1 MKVYL
6 NEHAKA
12 TKFVNVANTFEEYVD
27 AIMYHYVID
36 AKSLMGI
43 FTLDLSQPIEVKIH
57 SDNPEVLSR
66 FTEAMK
72 EFEI

>member
-1 MKVYL
+1 MRVYL
-6 NEHAKA
+6 NDYNNAK
-12 TKFVNVANTFEEYVD
+12 KFVEVVNTFEENIDV
-27 AIMYHYVID
+27 MKYHYVID

-57 SDNPEVLSR
+57 SDNPEVLAR
-66 FTEAMK
+66 FNEVMK